1 MSRSEKVIL
10 LNLVP
15 VQLMSSCAFWDAT
28 DPGGVGG
35 GGVGRWEKYPRF
47 QVSGIIEWGRN
58 EKPQKIHGPKI
69 NPQKMPCRVNLTFQT
84 HKSQVKEIKS
94 LLQHKGIPVM
104 IKPDDKHD
112 E

>member
-1 MSRSEKVIL
+1 
-10 LNLVP
+10 
-15 VQLMSSCAFWDAT
+15 MSSCAFRDAT

-35 GGVGRWEKYPRF
+35 LGGGGEKYPRF

-94 LLQHKGIPVM
+94 LLQQKGIPVM